1 MHYSTNKSYYTVYT
15 LIDITNKQVNTPKQ
29 DKIGYYQSQNFNT
42 FLQTISLRTQPN
54 IIETK
59 FIGNKDLKNYNFGT
73 SFKKRKVWIIKFEC
87 DTPDVYK
94 KENNPVHLLE
104 QDFENVPVHAGL
116 KSSVK
121 DITYVDTVDKE
132 VRNTYIT
139 FNQE

>member
-1 MHYSTNKSYYTVYT
+1 ME
-15 LIDITNKQVNTPKQ
+15 QV
-29 DKIGYYQSQNFNT
+29 
-42 FLQTISLRTQPN
+42 
-54 IIETK
+54 
-59 FIGNKDLKNYNFGT
+59 LKNAKYG
-73 SFKKRKVWIIKFEC
+73 IIKFEC